1 MNGLNVVDIGDFV
14 FLRHESAANFAINFH
29 ANHQKHN
36 MNNEKN
42 WKLVFELEKKLGHFW
57 GDNFRDFSRQLLPV

>member
-42 WKLVFELEKKLGHFW
+42 WKLVFELEGHFEAIIF
-57 GDNFRDFSRQLLPV
+57 DNFSQDLWFLM